1 MLNRVLCQVYAGSA
15 CAFELE
21 ELEGG
26 AEYLVRVC
34 CVRGGQAGAWSGAAR
49 LAVPVPPP
57 APRAPRRVTRPPRA
71 LQPRHLALLVAVA
84 FLLLAVLMAVLLER
98 IFVEPQP

>member
-1 MLNRVLCQVYAGSA
+1 MYAGCSA
-15 CAFELE
+15 RFELS
-21 ELEGG
+21 ELEAG

-34 CVRGGQAGAWSGAAR
+34 CVRAGQAGAWSGAAR
-49 LAVPVPPP
+49 LAVPAPVPTPR
-57 APRAPRRVTRPPRA
+57 AIRRAPRPARA